1 MKENVMSKPGRDY
14 TVEFWRFVFC
24 IVVLGLHFF
33 IKTKY
38 SFFRAGYLGVE
49 FFFLLSGYGIY
60 SYYMKC
66 MHGKNIGERLYQF
79 GRYIG
84 ARIIRLYPL
93 YFLSLLCMLV
103 FRIVAEKWSLARFV
117 NYMKAGWAEFLLL
130 QCGPLGDAV
139 LISPHWYV
147 AAFFWGSVILLLL
160 LLLTGK
166 VGGYLLCPV
175 ISVLIYRYYMNLI
188 GKIDIIYSYHAVL
201 RAVAGLALGVF
212 IGFLVQLIHMHKADK
227 IPSWLRMSGYVLGNV
242 ILFGVFVY
250 TNFGHRSLI
259 DFVVIVLYAI
269 ALFLVF
275 TAQISIGLKKKAL
288 FQRLSSWTYPIYL
301 FQMPVIECI
310 FFFMK

>member
-1 MKENVMSKPGRDY
+1 MSQNMMSKPGREY
-14 TVEFWRFVFC
+14 TVELWRFFFC
-24 IVVLGLHFF
+24 ITVLGLHFF
-33 IKTKY
+33 IKTEY

-66 MHGKNIGERLYQF
+66 MHGQNMGERLYQF

-84 ARIIRLYPL
+84 ARIVRLYPL
-93 YFLSLLCMLV
+93 YFLSLLCMLI
-103 FRIVAEKWSLARFV
+103 FRIVAEKWSLVRIV

-166 VGGYLLCPV
+166 VGGYLLCPI
-175 ISVLIYRYYMNLI
+175 ISVVIYRYYIGLI

-201 RAVAGLALGVF
+201 RALAGLALGVF
-212 IGFLVQLIHMHKADK
+212 IGFLVEFVHARKSEV
-227 IPSWLRMSGYVLGNV
+227 PSWIRMSGYVIGNM
-242 ILFGVFVY
+242 ILLGVFVY
-250 TNFGHRSLI
+250 TNFGHRSLV
-259 DFVVIVLYAI
+259 DFVVIALYAV
-269 ALFLVF
+269 ALFLLFAV
-275 TAQISIGLKKKAL
+275 QIPVGTKKKAL

-301 FQMPVIECI
+301 FQMPIIECI
-310 FFFMK
+310 FFFIK

>member
-1 MKENVMSKPGRDY
+1 MSQNMMSKSGREY
-14 TVEFWRFVFC
+14 TVELWRFFFC
-24 IVVLGLHFF
+24 MAVLGLHFF
-33 IKTKY
+33 IKTEY

-66 MHGKNIGERLYQF
+66 MNGKNMGERWYQF

-103 FRIVAEKWSLARFV
+103 FRIVAEKWSLVRIV

-160 LLLTGK
+160 LLYTGK

-175 ISVLIYRYYMNLI
+175 ISVAIYRYYIGLI

-201 RAVAGLALGVF
+201 RALAGLSLGVF
-212 IGFLVQLIHMHKADK
+212 IGFAVSFVHAKK
-227 IPSWLRMSGYVLGNV
+227 TEIPSWIRMSGYVIGNL
-242 ILFGVFVY
+242 ILLGVFIY

-259 DFVVIVLYAI
+259 DFVVIGLYAV
-269 ALFLVF
+269 ALFLLFAV
-275 TAQISIGLKKKAL
+275 QIPVGQKKKAI

-301 FQMPVIECI
+301 FQMPVIECL
-310 FFFMK
+310 FFLMK